1 MLEKHL
7 RNSSLLYLVVEILQ
21 LVLEISSF
29 PEVFYKGG
37 VLKKLL
43 KIQINT
49 KTSHPEVF
57 CQKMFLKILQ
67 NLQKNIFAR
76 VSFLI
81 KLQAGNLKL
90 AETAAGDGL

>member
-7 RNSSLLYLVVEILQ
+7 RNSSLLHLVVEILQ

>member
-1 MLEKHL
+1 M
-7 RNSSLLYLVVEILQ
+7 
-21 LVLEISSF
+21 
-29 PEVFYKGG
+29 FYKGG

>member
-1 MLEKHL
+1 M
-7 RNSSLLYLVVEILQ
+7 
-21 LVLEISSF
+21 
-29 PEVFYKGG
+29 FYKGG
-37 VLKKLL
+37 VPKKLL

>member
-29 PEVFYKGG
+29 SEVFYKGG